1 MEELSLS
8 TLIWLRMARFVQNS
22 NQLSNEHLRRFGLTV
37 AQFEALAHIR
47 NFQPITQTDLARGLT
62 VSGGGISR
70 MLARLEREG
79 LICRQQN
86 WKTKHITLTDEG
98 CRGSCSGLP
107 PRSSNS
113 RRRSST
119 RSSTRRRKPTLH
131 ALMKKLYEH
140 SVDRRSDADPHPAPE
155 QARPRDPEPLGAPS
169 EETDPR

>member
-1 MEELSLS
+1 MVEDLSLS

-79 LICRQQN
+79 LICRQQKRN
-86 WKTKHITLTDEG
+86 NNHITLNDRCAEVLARAYPSQLEQQASLFDEV
-98 CRGSCSGLP
+98 LDEEEK
-107 PRSSNS
+107 
-113 RRRSST
+113 T
-119 RSSTRRRKPTLH
+119 TLH

-140 SVDRRSDADPHPAPE
+140 SVDRRADADPHPAPE
-155 QARPRDPEPLGAPS
+155 QAPETDPS